1 MNSAATQES
10 QWEKINLTFAETD
23 EWRRWLVAA
32 GRWSAA
38 SPSLRSK
45 GGRHMLPMSPPP
57 AFSYAPPDSSNLSNL
72 HITTR
77 VVQPQHAFFAACVAL
92 VSTFDL
98 ILCED
103 SYHSRTVTRRSR
115 LLFTE
120 KKITV
125 PPFHADS
132 EGNLPSSSQHKR
144 LSSKYTSSWQ
154 IKAPS
159 WEQWT

>member
-1 MNSAATQES
+1 
-10 QWEKINLTFAETD
+10 
-23 EWRRWLVAA
+23 
-32 GRWSAA
+32 
-38 SPSLRSK
+38 
-45 GGRHMLPMSPPP
+45 MLPMSPPP

-120 KKITV
+120 KKNYSASV
-125 PPFHADS
+125 PCRF
-132 EGNLPSSSQHKR
+132 
-144 LSSKYTSSWQ
+144 
-154 IKAPS
+154 
-159 WEQWT
+159 